1 MAYRDDLETRRAHVA
16 RLEDE
21 LAALEREEA
30 LVRSLPGE
38 RGLIDKLL
46 GGPRKLTRRFVC
58 DVPLEAIAEHAR
70 DVFEIDGRVEES
82 RDYLVWKGE
91 PEPRPRRVEVHATRN
106 AEGRVEVEIIDQG
119 SYRAYLVLLALS
131 GVLTNAL
138 SAEVWALALL
148 VVGLGLLFAV
158 RRGIERT
165 TRRRA
170 RQAIALEEA
179 LSAVAPAPRVRVAEE
194 AEMAEVEI
202 PESRMAEARR

>member
-1 MAYRDDLETRRAHVA
+1 M
-16 RLEDE
+16 
-21 LAALEREEA
+21 
-30 LVRSLPGE
+30 
-38 RGLIDKLL
+38 
-46 GGPRKLTRRFVC
+46 
-58 DVPLEAIAEHAR
+58 
-70 DVFEIDGRVEES
+70 
-82 RDYLVWKGE
+82 
-91 PEPRPRRVEVHATRN
+91 
-106 AEGRVEVEIIDQG
+106 
-119 SYRAYLVLLALS
+119 LLALS